1 MRKRL
6 YQLLPLFLFLL
17 FAGGW
22 LFPASAS
29 AQGTDLDT
37 LAAQVVARGYLT
49 ALKAGGL
56 DQALLNSIYLNDA
69 VAAGAVAADLL
80 KTPPESYTLAANSP
94 GGAAGE
100 AQFTAILQPDSKRL
114 YITVSQTDGRWR
126 ISNLVWAS
134 AASATDKAA
143 ASVTVTAGT
152 VAGTATVTAGEL
164 NVRSGPGTGYAVNT
178 TLKKGQTMD
187 VVGINA
193 AKSWYQVAQNGT
205 VLGWV
210 SAGSAYVSAAIT
222 GDLPIT
228 AAASS
233 TGVAGAANTIG
244 ASASSAATIPGTLII
259 QPESGGAF
267 YKVSADGASLTY
279 LSTGIDPALSPDGTK
294 VAFTRWTSGNA
305 GSVWL
310 YDLTTGTERAVL
322 GETQQVKSPT
332 WSADGTKLIVS
343 FQHGGRPEIIEKC
356 TGMNQEIPRGAYD
369 LDFNPDS
376 RSICYKLPP
385 DPHWQL
391 RQIDVATGAFE
402 DLASATYS
410 MAPTWDTAN
419 AWRVVFANNSDG
431 LLQLDLNQRQYTAFT
446 QDANDRS
453 PAFSPDGS
461 KIAVSYHQD
470 THWEIHVL
478 DVASGARTRLTSTPP
493 TATIAQ
499 MIAGKT
505 PIPWN
510 NAAPAWSPDGSQ
522 IVFITDRTGQWEF
535 WVMNADGSN
544 PHALLSA
551 ELAAQVKISY
561 NGMDERLI
569 TWR

>member
-1 MRKRL
+1 MKKQL
-6 YQLLPLFLFLL
+6 YQLLPFLFLL

-29 AQGTDLDT
+29 AQGTEVDT
-37 LAAQVVARGYLT
+37 LSAQVVARGYLT
-49 ALKAGGL
+49 ALKVGGL
-56 DQALLNSIYLNDA
+56 DQALLSRVYLNDS
-69 VAAGAVAADLL
+69 AAASAIAADLV
-80 KTPPESYTLAANSP
+80 KTPPQGYTLLDDVT
-94 GGAAGE
+94 GGNKDE
-100 AQFTAILQPDSKRL
+100 MQFTAILQPDNKKL
-114 YITVSQTDGRWR
+114 FITVSYGDGRWR
-126 ISNLVWAS
+126 ISKLAWAAAATENATV
-134 AASATDKAA
+134 AASA
-143 ASVTVTAGT
+143 

-164 NVRSGPGTGYAVNT
+164 NVRSGPGVGYAVTT
-178 TLKKGQTMD
+178 TLKKSQTMT
-187 VVGINA
+187 VVGTNA

-205 VLGWV
+205 VIGWV
-210 SAGSAYVSAAIT
+210 SAGPAYVSAAIT
-222 GDLPIT
+222 GDLPVT
-228 AAASS
+228 
-233 TGVAGAANTIG
+233 
-244 ASASSAATIPGTLII
+244 ASASAEAAPAATAPAETAIPGTLII

-279 LSTGIDPALSPDGTK
+279 LSSGIDPALSPDGTK

-305 GSVWL
+305 GSVWV

-356 TGMNQEIPRGAYD
+356 NGMNQEIPRGAYD
-369 LDFNPDS
+369 IDFNPDS
-376 RSICYKLPP
+376 RSVCYKLPP

-391 RQIDVATGAFE
+391 RRIDVATGAFE

-431 LLQLDLNQRQYTAFT
+431 LLQLDLNQNKYTAFT
-446 QDANDRS
+446 QDSDDRS
-453 PAFSPDGS
+453 PVFSPDGS

-470 THWEIHVL
+470 NHWEVHTL
-478 DVASGARTRLTSTPP
+478 DVASGARTQLTSTPP

-499 MIAGKT
+499 ILEGKS
-505 PIPWN
+505 PESWN
-510 NAAPAWSPDGSQ
+510 NAAPAWSPDGSR

-544 PHALLSA
+544 PQTLLST
-551 ELAAQVKISY
+551 ELAAQLKINY

>member
-1 MRKRL
+1 MKKQL
-6 YQLLPLFLFLL
+6 YQLLPILFLL
-17 FAGGW
+17 FVGLW
-22 LFPASAS
+22 IFPASAS
-29 AQGTDLDT
+29 AQGTDVDT
-37 LAAQVVARGYLT
+37 LSAEVVARGYLT
-49 ALKAGGL
+49 ALKVGGI
-56 DQALLNSIYLNDA
+56 DQALLSRVYLNDSI
-69 VAAGAVAADLL
+69 AAGAIVTDLI
-80 KTPPESYTLAANSP
+80 KTPPQSYTLSADTA
-94 GGAAGE
+94 GGNTGE
-100 AQFTAILQPDSKRL
+100 AQFTAILQPDNKKL
-114 YITVSQTDGRWR
+114 FITVAQSEGRWR
-126 ISNLVWAS
+126 ISNLAWDS
-134 AASATDKAA
+134 AASAGEAA
-143 ASVTVTAGT
+143 ASTTPAAG
-152 VAGTATVTAGEL
+152 AATVTAGEL
-164 NVRSGPGTGYAVNT
+164 NVRSGPGVGYAVNT
-178 TLKKGQTMD
+178 TLKKGQLVD
-187 VVGINA
+187 VVGTNA

-222 GDLPIT
+222 GDLPVT

-233 TGVAGAANTIG
+233 TGAIGAANTAG
-244 ASASSAATIPGTLII
+244 ASASSAAAIPGTLII

-267 YKVSADGASLTY
+267 YRVSADGAGLTY
-279 LSTGIDPALSPDGTK
+279 LSTGIDPALSPDGSK
-294 VAFTRWTSGNA
+294 IAFTRWTSGNA
-305 GSVWL
+305 GSVWV

-322 GETQQVKSPT
+322 GETQQAKSPT
-332 WSADGTKLIVS
+332 WSADGSKLVVS

-356 TGMNQEIPRGAYD
+356 TGINQEIPRGAYD
-369 LDFNPDS
+369 FDFNFDS

-391 RQIDVATGAFE
+391 RQIDVTTGAFE
-402 DLASATYS
+402 DLNSATYS

-431 LLQLDLNQRQYTAFT
+431 LLQLDLNQNKYTAFT
-446 QDANDRS
+446 QDSNDRS

-461 KIAVSYHQD
+461 KIAVSYHQHN
-470 THWEIHVL
+470 HWEVHTL
-478 DVASGARTRLTSTPP
+478 DVASGARTQLTSTPP

-499 MIAGKT
+499 ILEGKS
-505 PIPWN
+505 PESWN
-510 NAAPAWSPDGSQ
+510 NAAPAWSPDGSR

-551 ELAAQVKISY
+551 ELAAQLKISY